1 MGGRRVSLFARMAA
15 TLHELDTVYG
25 YEDALD
31 MAEVLLVTDYNEWIM
46 HKQAEKRHGDGH

>member
-1 MGGRRVSLFARMAA
+1 MGGLTGSLISRRAA

-31 MAEVLLVTDYNEWIM
+31 MAEVLLVTDYNEWII